1 MTETT
6 TEAPAEVT
14 LEFVDAMHE
23 AAFKQLAAFISERNS
38 LVGKANAANGD
49 RMTLTEQITEE
60 STDPKIVKARE
71 ARDNAIM
78 QLHAL
83 VSPQV
88 DKIMENAKG
97 SIEEIEKSI
106 KDVDQKL
113 KPGVTYFRR
122 LYGDESADHLPAQ
135 ARLKGVRINSGGGSG
150 RRVRGF
156 NFIINYADEVMEV
169 ENAAAVAKFLG
180 DIETSIVQEAFFQ
193 AAGVD
198 TSKDAADTV
207 EFALTLTETDE
218 DGNESQETA
227 SINAYRTKSE

>member
-1 MTETT
+1 MSTATDE
-6 TEAPAEVT
+6 
-14 LEFVDAMHE
+14 LEFVDAMHK
-23 AAFKQLAAFISERNS
+23 AAYEQLATFINERNS
-38 LVGKANAANGD
+38 HVGKVNAANGD

-71 ARDNAIM
+71 ARDAAIM
-78 QLHAL
+78 ALHEL
-83 VSPQV
+83 VNPQV
-88 DKIMENAKG
+88 DKIMTDAKG
-97 SIEEIEKSI
+97 AVEEIEKAI
-106 KDVDQKL
+106 KDIDAKL

-122 LYGDESADHLPAQ
+122 VYGEDAADALPAQ

-156 NFIINYADEVMEV
+156 NFIVNYAGETEEC
-169 ENAAAVAKFLG
+169 ENAAGVAKFLG

-198 TSKDAADTV
+198 ASKDAADTV

-218 DGNESQETA
+218 DGNESETKA
-227 SINAYRTKSE
+227 DIKAYRTKTD